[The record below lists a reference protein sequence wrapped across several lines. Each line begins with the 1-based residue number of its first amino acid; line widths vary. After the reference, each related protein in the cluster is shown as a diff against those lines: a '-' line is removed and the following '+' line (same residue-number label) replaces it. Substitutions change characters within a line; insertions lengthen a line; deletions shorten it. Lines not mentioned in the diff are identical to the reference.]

1 MPPARV
7 WVLWVHL
14 IYWYRSTSP
23 RDQILRVLN
32 LLTVYPKHKVLCL
45 RKKLQPTSA
54 VTSFFFSFAAHV
66 SSDKASSAKMSW
78 ISKELLFKQ
87 SD

>member
-14 IYWYRSTSP
+14 IYWYRSASP

-32 LLTVYPKHKVLCL
+32 LLKVYPKYKVLCL

-54 VTSFFFSFAAHV
+54 VTSFFSFAAHV